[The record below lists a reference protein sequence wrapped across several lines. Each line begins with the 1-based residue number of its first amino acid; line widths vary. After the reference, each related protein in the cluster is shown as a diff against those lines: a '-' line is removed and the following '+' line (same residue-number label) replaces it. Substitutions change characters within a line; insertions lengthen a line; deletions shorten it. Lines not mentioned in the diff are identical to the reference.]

1 MKNLQALYDPSLKF
15 VAIVIFLSL
24 FNKAQLSKI
33 IDPLVLTFQQ
43 SLKYYLFNKDKRGT
57 IAEKT
62 GKIAEKTGKIA
73 VFRQFINRTAII
85 KHILS

>member
-43 SLKYYLFNKDKRGT
+43 SLKYYLFNKDNPQKYT
-57 IAEKT
+57 TNPSPDFSTKPNNFFLFLS
-62 GKIAEKTGKIA
+62 KIPP
-73 VFRQFINRTAII
+73 F
-85 KHILS
+85 